1 MWKIPVIST
10 YSLKYNE
17 IFDTLTGFGHLIKQ
31 IFKIYN
37 EEWQM
42 TDSTNPEF
50 EREQQQAREGFKTVS
65 EIRQR
70 LDILTE
76 HVESRK
82 EGLEEEIQEHLHE
95 SLANARDSMER
106 IQENIEPKVEKAIR
120 TKMEEIDRKM
130 VRMNEGGIEA
140 VRQELVKAT
149 PELTRNI
156 LADLDKL
163 VAENTRF
170 AKMEILNEVKAELDK
185 SIKSSIDPINTKV
198 EKGLPALKT
207 LAVSALAVAGLA
219 LLGMIWLTL
228 R

>member
-1 MWKIPVIST
+1 MS
-10 YSLKYNE
+10 
-17 IFDTLTGFGHLIKQ
+17 
-31 IFKIYN
+31 
-37 EEWQM
+37 
-42 TDSTNPEF
+42 DSKNPEY
-50 EREQQQAREGFKTVS
+50 EREQAREGYQTIS

-70 LDILTE
+70 LDILLE

-82 EGLEEEIQEHLHE
+82 EALEEEIQEHLHE

-130 VRMNEGGIEA
+130 ARLNDAGLEA

-149 PELTRNI
+149 PEITKRI
-156 LADLDKL
+156 LEDLDKL

-170 AKMEILNEVKAELDK
+170 AKMEILNEVKIELTK
-185 SIKSSIDPINTKV
+185 SIQSSIEPINKKL
-198 EKGLPALKT
+198 EKCLPTLKMLAITALT
-207 LAVSALAVAGLA
+207 LACLAF
-219 LLGMIWLTL
+219 LGVIWSQL

>member
-1 MWKIPVIST
+1 MS
-10 YSLKYNE
+10 
-17 IFDTLTGFGHLIKQ
+17 
-31 IFKIYN
+31 
-37 EEWQM
+37 
-42 TDSTNPEF
+42 DSTNPEF
-50 EREQQQAREGFKTVS
+50 EREQQQAHEGFKKVS
-65 EIRQR
+65 EVRQR

-82 EGLEEEIQEHLHE
+82 EALEEEIQEHLHE

-130 VRMNEGGIEA
+130 VRMNEDGIEA

-149 PELTRNI
+149 PELTQNI

-170 AKMEILNEVKAELDK
+170 AKMEILNDVKAELDK
-185 SIKSSIDPINTKV
+185 SIKSSIEPLNTKMG
-198 EKGLPALKT
+198 KDIPALKT
-207 LAVSALAVAGLA
+207 LAISALALAGVA
-219 LLGMIWLTL
+219 LLGMIWLSV